1 MYSII
6 QKIYEKNNKILKE
19 GVKKVLNG
27 NDVSSLTI
35 AIKDFTDI
43 LGKELF
49 SEIATQIENLVFE
62 DSKRKNQYVAVRFA
76 DKSLITKNGKT
87 KFERRYY
94 KDNETRENV
103 CLTDKILGI
112 DKGERIDKKVKAELI
127 QKASD
132 QSYNKSGKLVVP
144 EMEISA
150 TTVMKNVRKN
160 EWKMNIEERKE
171 EEKIVAKNI
180 FIQVDEDHV
189 KERGKKG

>member
-27 NDVSSLTI
+27 DDVSSLTG
-35 AIKDFTDI
+35 AIKDFTDV

-62 DSKRKNQYVAVRFA
+62 DSKRKNQYEAIRFA
-76 DKSLITKNGKT
+76 DKSLITKNGKA

-94 KDNETRENV
+94 KDKETGENV
-103 CLTDKILGI
+103 CLTDKVLGI
-112 DKGERIDKKVKAELI
+112 ETGERIDKKVKAELI
-127 QKASD
+127 QKASE
-132 QSYNKSGKLVVP
+132 QSYSKAGKLVVP

-150 TTVMKNVRKN
+150 TRVMKNVRKN
-160 EWKMNIEERKE
+160 E
-171 EEKIVAKNI
+171 
-180 FIQVDEDHV
+180 
-189 KERGKKG
+189 